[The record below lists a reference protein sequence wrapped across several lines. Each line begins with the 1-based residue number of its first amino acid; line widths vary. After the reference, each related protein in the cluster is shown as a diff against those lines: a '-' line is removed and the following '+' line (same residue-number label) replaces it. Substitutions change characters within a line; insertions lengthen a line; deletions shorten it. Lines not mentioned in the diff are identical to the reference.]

1 MQRAIKTFFTLPQKF
16 MIHFSLSQHIFISF
30 LLNLEAIVVNQA
42 ESPLLSHCLWSS
54 GEGSQKATY

>member
-1 MQRAIKTFFTLPQKF
+1 
-16 MIHFSLSQHIFISF
+16 
-30 LLNLEAIVVNQA
+30 LEAIVVNQA